1 MDVTSSSA
9 GTFGPCRLDY
19 NRYLLESA
27 LGDHSEPHGSGYQGL
42 AVPLWEGAGSDFD
55 QNATPVYFASC
66 PFVNGAG
73 VRRVRIV
80 DCVLREQNQLNANLK
95 KDGVIPGWAELGSDG
110 SGRSGELRE
119 GLLLHGGSR
128 SMTPERRPLREQFG

>member
-80 DCVLREQNQLNANLK
+80 DCVLREQSPRSRKAGKHL
-95 KDGVIPGWAELGSDG
+95 S
-110 SGRSGELRE
+110 SGIGRVF
-119 GLLLHGGSR
+119 GGS
-128 SMTPERRPLREQFG
+128 S